1 MTNRITYDH
10 PRRLETLL
18 EVLDRHALAGA
29 VLSRS
34 EHIFYFTGFTPTLPP
49 VFLLV
54 TPRHTIAVAPSPIGE
69 HETILYTDYDIYS
82 GWSIVANASEALH
95 RAMEVVDLK
104 GRHVG
109 IESGHLPAAFM
120 ATIAPG
126 IGESCNLEDMIWKMR
141 RIKDDSEIAKI
152 EDNVRGN
159 DRMFEAVRQAVRP
172 GISELELWS
181 VIYQTM
187 CENAG
192 EPISLQADVGAG
204 LRTSNP
210 DVRPGHD
217 RLAAGD
223 SILVDVYSATH
234 GYYADTT
241 RNFVLG
247 RPTRRQLEI
256 HAILE
261 EALAAGGQKLA
272 PGVRASDVDAAVR
285 GVVEQA
291 GYGHNFPHHAGH
303 SYGVFQQER
312 PYLIPAD
319 TLPLEPGMILTI
331 EPGIYIDNWGGM
343 RLEGNYVITEN
354 GARRLDCFPAKL
366 IEC

>member
-1 MTNRITYDH
+1 
-10 PRRLETLL
+10 
-18 EVLDRHALAGA
+18 
-29 VLSRS
+29 
-34 EHIFYFTGFTPTLPP
+34 
-49 VFLLV
+49 
-54 TPRHTIAVAPSPIGE
+54 
-69 HETILYTDYDIYS
+69 
-82 GWSIVANASEALH
+82 
-95 RAMEVVDLK
+95 
-104 GRHVG
+104 
-109 IESGHLPAAFM
+109 
-120 ATIAPG
+120 
-126 IGESCNLEDMIWKMR
+126 
-141 RIKDDSEIAKI
+141 
-152 EDNVRGN
+152 
-159 DRMFEAVRQAVRP
+159 MFEAVQQAVRP
-172 GISELELWS
+172 GINELDVWS
-181 VIYQTM
+181 VVYQTM

-192 EPISLQADVGAG
+192 GPISLEADVGAG
-204 LRTSNP
+204 LRASNP
-210 DVRPGHD
+210 DVKPGHD

-247 RPTRRQLEI
+247 RPTRRQREI

-261 EALAAGGQKLA
+261 EALAAGGQQLA

-291 GYGHNFPHHAGH
+291 GYGQNFPHHAGH

-331 EPGIYIDNWGGM
+331 EPGIYIEGWGGM

-354 GARRLDCFPAKL
+354 GAQRLDRFPAKL
-366 IEC
+366 IVC